1 MYALFILIQIH
12 ERQPFSMIWM
22 HTMFE
27 IINGMNLLYVRME
40 LLFADFL
47 FLSILY
53 ALIKLIDFNVSYQTG
68 KSWLSKIE
76 IWRSTF
82 LIHT

>member
-12 ERQPFSMIWM
+12 ERQPFSMM
-22 HTMFE
+22 RMQTMFE

-40 LLFADFL
+40 FLFADIL

-53 ALIKLIDFNVSYQTG
+53 AALIKLIYLN
-68 KSWLSKIE
+68 
-76 IWRSTF
+76 
-82 LIHT
+82 LI